1 MATFKVKYATRNK
14 LARSLQREI
23 LDLGLYDYGTL
34 YKSVRISAMTGE
46 KLNEIRMIINAMYYY
61 LFLDE
66 GTQRD
71 GEQIIPPYSITDNW
85 LRRSDVKQILSEIVQ
100 EYIAWQFEKY
110 PLLEMA
116 KILNDP
122 KVSIEFNWIDSPY
135 PDLPKAPQTPF
146 F

>member
-1 MATFKVKYATRNK
+1 MSTFKVKYATRNK

-46 KLNEIRMIINAMYYY
+46 KLNEIKMIINAMYYY

-135 PDLPKAPQTPF
+135 PDLPTAPQTPF

>member
-14 LARSLQREI
+14 LARSLQQEI
-23 LDLGLYDYGTL
+23 RSLGLVDTGAL
-34 YKSVRISAMTGE
+34 YESVRISAMTGTE
-46 KLNEIRMIINAMYYY
+46 LNVINMTINALFYY

-66 GTQRD
+66 GTSR
-71 GEQIIPPYSITDNW
+71 GIPPYSITDNW
-85 LRRSDVKQILSEIVQ
+85 LRRSDVQTILAEVTQ

-116 KILNDP
+116 KLLNDP

-135 PDLPKAPQTPF
+135 PDLRTTPTTPF
-146 F
+146 